1 MPLDIVR
8 VEDSKNLSEFI
19 RFPHALYTKDPHWV
33 PPLEFERRK
42 FFNPKTNPFYKM
54 GQAQLFLAKNNGKT
68 VGRISTQVH
77 KRHLEVHQ
85 DEAGFFGFF
94 ESIEECEVAQK
105 LLEAAQEWLHQ
116 KGMKK
121 IRGPFNF
128 TINDEMG
135 ILVDGFDT
143 PPVILMTHN
152 PPYYASLLE
161 HAGFK
166 KAKDVYAY
174 HYDIGKL
181 PEQAVQLAEAARS
194 HPGLTIRSIN
204 MNEFEKE
211 IRIMMQIFNEAWA
224 KNWGFIPLSE
234 EEITH
239 VAKDLKPIVDSEMI
253 FFAFVDGEPA
263 AFSICLPNIN
273 EAIHDLKGKLFPFG
287 WAKLLW
293 RLKRGLKSIRL
304 CLMGIRKPYRGGVL
318 GALSVLLNVEM
329 HRRGAPRGYKTAELG
344 WTLEDNDRI
353 NRGIEFMGGK
363 RYKTYRIYEK
373 EL

>member
-224 KNWGFIPLSE
+224 QNWGFIPLSE